1 MVNIKT
7 APTTNATRFAA
18 VLATLV
24 CVASCAHETGERHD
38 ALPPLGPVPVI
49 TSVDQIRLP
58 IDSYEVTVEQTRT
71 LFRAST
77 VVTRQCVR
85 SFGLSYPAPQWGDA
99 FSDTPRELKKRS
111 VLYGFFDPAA
121 PRSEGYDAVGVSDSG
136 ALPAISDAVQ
146 AVLNGVDATNRP
158 VTAYGG
164 KAVPDHGCLGRGRAE
179 VGDPPMPADSGQ
191 LPDGGPKVLATDP
204 RIADANARWSDC
216 MKSRGFSYASP
227 WAAYF
232 DPKWR
237 SVRAPK
243 QVPPTHTPA
252 EIATAA
258 ADLDC
263 KLSTNLMGVAVAV
276 ETAYDKQYIDSHT
289 AALSAF
295 KRSLDDRLGKA
306 QHIIASGG
314 TDAG

>member
-1 MVNIKT
+1 MSIKT
-7 APTTNATRFAA
+7 ASTINAARFAA

-24 CVASCAHETGERHD
+24 SVASCAHGRAEQHGS
-38 ALPPLGPVPVI
+38 PPLGPIPVI
-49 TSVDQIRLP
+49 TSVDRITLP

-77 VVTRQCVR
+77 VVTQRCVR
-85 SFGLSYPAPQWGDA
+85 SYGLSYPAPQWGAA

-111 VLYGFFDPAA
+111 VVYGFFDPAA
-121 PRSEGYDAVGVSDSG
+121 PKSKGYDAVSRSSAPPAVSDG
-136 ALPAISDAVQ
+136 VL
-146 AVLNGVDATNRP
+146 AVLDGVDKANKP
-158 VTAYGG
+158 VTVYGG
-164 KAVPDHGCLGRGRAE
+164 KAVPDRGCLGRGRAE
-179 VGDPPMPADSGQ
+179 VGDPPMPADSNE
-191 LPDGGPKVLATDP
+191 LPDGGPKVPATDP
-204 RIADANARWSDC
+204 RMVDANAKWSRC
-216 MKSRGFSYASP
+216 MKSKGFSYASP

-237 SVRAPK
+237 SFSAPGA
-243 QVPPTHTPA
+243 VSRTHTPE
-252 EIATAA
+252 EIATAT

-295 KRSLDDRLGKA
+295 KRSLDDRLAKA
-306 QHIIASGG
+306 QRLIASGG
-314 TDAG
+314 ADAG